1 MKSGSSF
8 LTSFPGLVI
17 CFLDEV
23 RWCGPFSW
31 SYTSVRPHLSGSW
44 MTQLFAFN
52 ASVSLLALCL
62 HACSAAIAFPSKMNL
77 ASGLCILQLRVLSPT
92 LWGTWY
98 MASWHVLHGKTQL
111 RATIAFYFLSSF
123 QKGHLFAFFSA
134 FFLMSNVSS
143 WLLLPVYFFWL
154 FFLLHFLLF
163 CWVDIGYILDFC
175 PCLKIG
181 ARSVHLKPG
190 RFFLFYT
197 WQFHCSMSLVSQCKE
212 KGSCLVLI
220 LLIWEFLILS
230 DMHILL
236 II

>member
-62 HACSAAIAFPSKMNL
+62 HACSAAIALPSKMNL
-77 ASGLCILQLRVLSPT
+77 ASNLCILQLRVLSPT
-92 LWGTWY
+92 VWGTWY
-98 MASWHVLHGKTQL
+98 MVSWHVLHGKTQL

-123 QKGHLFAFFSA
+123 QEGHLFAFFFLHT
-134 FFLMSNVSS
+134 FFLCPMFLVGFSS
-143 WLLLPVYFFWL
+143 LFISFGFFPSSFSIVLLGWYWMDIR
-154 FFLLHFLLF
+154 FL
-163 CWVDIGYILDFC
+163 
-175 PCLKIG
+175 
-181 ARSVHLKPG
+181 
-190 RFFLFYT
+190 
-197 WQFHCSMSLVSQCKE
+197 SMT
-212 KGSCLVLI
+212 
-220 LLIWEFLILS
+220 
-230 DMHILL
+230 
-236 II
+236 